1 MSQRESPL
9 SQPATRIVGF
19 DISHDDAR
27 SRVVAN
33 SGNSG
38 NSGNNG
44 NNGNNGNSKDMHN
57 ESPTSILEPSLTPRG
72 LHESPTQASM
82 ASSQSKL
89 SLYSS
94 SSSGALM
101 SQDATGANDESP
113 PKSYLAE
120 ELKRHASLNL
130 DNGSDDHDHHV
141 KRGLP
146 RLKIQRN

>member
-19 DISHDDAR
+19 DISHDDVR

-33 SGNSG
+33 SGNIG
-38 NSGNNG
+38 NI
-44 NNGNNGNSKDMHN
+44 GNSKDMHN
-57 ESPTSILEPSLTPRG
+57 ESPTSILEPPPTPRG
-72 LHESPTQASM
+72 LHESSTQASM

-94 SSSGALM
+94 PSSGASM

-130 DNGSDDHDHHV
+130 DNGSNDNDHHL
-141 KRGLP
+141 KRRLP

>member
-19 DISHDDAR
+19 DISHDDVR

-33 SGNSG
+33 SGNNG
-38 NSGNNG
+38 NSGNS
-44 NNGNNGNSKDMHN
+44 GNNGNSKDMHN

-130 DNGSDDHDHHV
+130 DNGSDDHDRHV